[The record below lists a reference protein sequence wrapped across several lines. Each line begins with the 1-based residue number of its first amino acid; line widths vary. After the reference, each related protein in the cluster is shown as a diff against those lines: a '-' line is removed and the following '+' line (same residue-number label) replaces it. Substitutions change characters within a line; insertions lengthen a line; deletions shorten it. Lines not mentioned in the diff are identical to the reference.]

1 MQTSCSGINTKKE
14 PSLFSFQN
22 SKNKK
27 TSICQLVHQKLS
39 NNSPKEAVSI
49 WEKFMV
55 FESVC
60 WKYIFSWSRLG
71 PRWIW
76 HFHVKL
82 PIRKGQKGWNHDP
95 FDHWRSRTIPKCRCC
110 QCCQYTLPSFR
121 PRRQG
126 WSWLHWCCQGCCNS
140 LRCQHQNQS
149 RTFLFVSW
157 FFFKNA
163 KKKNMKICLK
173 KFWQKI

>member
-60 WKYIFSWSRLG
+60 WKYFSVEADWVQGEYDIFMS
-71 PRWIW
+71 
-76 HFHVKL
+76 
-82 PIRKGQKGWNHDP
+82 N
-95 FDHWRSRTIPKCRCC
+95 
-110 QCCQYTLPSFR
+110 YPS
-121 PRRQG
+121 G
-126 WSWLHWCCQGCCNS
+126 
-140 LRCQHQNQS
+140 
-149 RTFLFVSW
+149 
-157 FFFKNA
+157 KA
-163 KKKNMKICLK
+163 KKAEIMTRLTTGAAERFPNADAANVANTLYPAFDPEDKGEVDFIGAAKGVAILFAANIKIRAEL
-173 KFWQKI
+173 FFS